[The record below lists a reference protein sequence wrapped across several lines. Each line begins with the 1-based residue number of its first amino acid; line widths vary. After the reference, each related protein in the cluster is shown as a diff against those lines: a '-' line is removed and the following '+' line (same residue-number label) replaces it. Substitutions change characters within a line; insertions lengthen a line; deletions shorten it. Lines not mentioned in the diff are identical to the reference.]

1 MSMTTTQTSSHEVA
15 NYGGLAD
22 AFGGMATV
30 VLAIIGLS
38 GTRPDILLAIA
49 TIVFGAALLIQ
60 SGAII
65 SELTQIVLPAGSSAV
80 EQFSPGG
87 LSMAFLA
94 GMAAMVLGVLGL
106 IGVHLVALQ
115 SIAVIALG
123 SALVFGSNAV
133 WSVQRIKRASMRA
146 RAQSGTEIL
155 ATEMA
160 AGSAGL
166 QVIGGLGAVV
176 LGILAVTGINPT
188 VLSLVGL
195 LVMGGTI
202 LLTGS
207 TMSGMVQ
214 GFVRPTAEGARS
226 WSESPAE

>member
-1 MSMTTTQTSSHEVA
+1 MTTTQTSSHEAA

-22 AFGGMATV
+22 AFGGAATV

-65 SELTQIVLPAGSSAV
+65 SELTQIMLPTGSSV
-80 EQFSPGG
+80 EEFSTGG
-87 LSMAFLA
+87 LSLAFLA
-94 GMAAMVLGVLGL
+94 GIAAIVLGVLGL
-106 IGVHLVALQ
+106 IGVYLIVLQ

-123 SALVFGSNAV
+123 AALVFGSNAV
-133 WSVQRIKRASMRA
+133 WSVQRMKRASMRA
-146 RAQSGTEIL
+146 RGQSSTEIL

-166 QVIGGLGAVV
+166 QVIGGLSAVV
-176 LGILAVTGINPT
+176 LGILAVTGVNPT

-207 TMSGMVQ
+207 TLSGMVQ
-214 GFVRPTAEGARS
+214 GFMRPSEGARS